1 MAKNFSKQNP
11 FNLKK
16 PKYPMGKTQTILFIT
31 TLLSLIAISIIAFDI
46 FSKTTGTQIPN
57 KNLND
62 LTGNFLLNLE
72 DNIPLGQN
80 LQGEIIINNEE
91 LGEYGFISLSKN
103 KKQLEVKTFN
113 LNKIQKE
120 KINDKQTKIKIEN
133 LINYT
138 FQEKGTYELF
148 FSNLEFNVKKNF
160 IAQ

>member
-1 MAKNFSKQNP
+1 MK
-11 FNLKK
+11 
-16 PKYPMGKTQTILFIT
+16 KTQTLLLVT
-31 TLLSLIAISIIAFDI
+31 TFLSLIILSLIAFDI
-46 FSKTTGTQIPN
+46 ISKTTGAQIPN

-72 DNIPLGQN
+72 NNIPLGQN

-103 KKQLEVKTFN
+103 RKQLEVKTFN
-113 LNKIQKE
+113 LDQVQKE

-138 FQEKGTYELF
+138 FEEKGTYEIF
-148 FSNLEFNVKKNF
+148 FSNLEFNIKKDF
-160 IAQ
+160 IVQ